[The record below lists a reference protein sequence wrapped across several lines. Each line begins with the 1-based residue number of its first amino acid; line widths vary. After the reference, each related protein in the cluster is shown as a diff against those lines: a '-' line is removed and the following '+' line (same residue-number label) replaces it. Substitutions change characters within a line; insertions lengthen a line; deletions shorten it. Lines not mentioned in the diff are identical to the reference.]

1 MKAICQNS
9 ILSFERLPVAPISN
23 IWMLS
28 FNWSQPTCNCS
39 PSVVSHNI
47 FAPLVGLVF
56 PEDDLKSDWN
66 SVVMV
71 VDIFECLALL
81 NSVVGKASVD
91 MMLNSSPFVDS
102 MESSLVGDFDCFE
115 IDELECFYDL
125 LFGDKV
131 IVDTSI
137 LFNKIY

>member
-1 MKAICQNS
+1 
-9 ILSFERLPVAPISN
+9 
-23 IWMLS
+23 
-28 FNWSQPTCNCS
+28 
-39 PSVVSHNI
+39 
-47 FAPLVGLVF
+47 
-56 PEDDLKSDWN
+56 
-66 SVVMV
+66 MV

-102 MESSLVGDFDCFE
+102 VESSLVGDFDCFE